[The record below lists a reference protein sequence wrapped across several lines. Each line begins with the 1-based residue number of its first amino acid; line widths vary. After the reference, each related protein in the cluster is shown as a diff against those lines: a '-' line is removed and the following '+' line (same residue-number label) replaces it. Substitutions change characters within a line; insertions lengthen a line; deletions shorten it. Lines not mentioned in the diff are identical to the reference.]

1 MPPQRRPL
9 APISGNRLH
18 NHELSPY
25 ERGRIIGAKIAGMTP
40 RQIELTMK
48 HSRGAVR
55 GTIAL
60 EILRTNGNSLP
71 RPGRP
76 KLYHPRDQRAMLRN
90 IRSYP
95 KLTFQQRREDT
106 GLTMSNTYIKKIASE
121 NGLHHWRAK
130 KRPELT
136 AKVAALRLA
145 WCLARKDWTVEQWKK
160 IMWSD
165 ECSAERGKGKK
176 RSWIWGTPHDKWK
189 PEFVE
194 TYKKG
199 KDLRVMVWA
208 MFWGNG
214 ERSELYVL
222 DRDFESKKEGYSAN
236 SYIKVL
242 DAMLLRHYCEDLY
255 FI

>member
-145 WCLARKDWTVEQWKK
+145 
-160 IMWSD
+160 
-165 ECSAERGKGKK
+165 
-176 RSWIWGTPHDKWK
+176 
-189 PEFVE
+189 
-194 TYKKG
+194 
-199 KDLRVMVWA
+199 
-208 MFWGNG
+208 
-214 ERSELYVL
+214 
-222 DRDFESKKEGYSAN
+222 
-236 SYIKVL
+236 
-242 DAMLLRHYCEDLY
+242 
-255 FI
+255 